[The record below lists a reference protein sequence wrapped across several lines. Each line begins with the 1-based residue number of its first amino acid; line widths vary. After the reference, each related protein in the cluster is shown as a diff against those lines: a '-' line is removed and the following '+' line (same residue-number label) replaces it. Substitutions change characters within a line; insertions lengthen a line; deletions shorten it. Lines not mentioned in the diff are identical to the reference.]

1 MTMADQ
7 DLNITI
13 AERNLAGNPI
23 IASMYLGV
31 GSGRYR
37 IVENETNIV
46 VYEGIVG
53 VLGQQVSVDISQFF
67 ENERKLAGVHSYI
80 ICNVDENNANI
91 NAQPFLVFG
100 GGISKLLQRK
110 LAAAQTNVFT
120 WKLKNVNKNFFL
132 STRTNNRLIT
142 IPEDELLP
150 LKYYAQGLN
159 FTVKS
164 NGETLATYNHTTD
177 VTENVQSIDFNA
189 LRLSAVTSHNKL
201 ISVFDIITD
210 TGGYACTILITEV
223 TRKNDYFLKFVNSWG
238 VFEKIA
244 IEGMVDYT
252 PTFSEPEDIAKWDA
266 VISDFVPVA
275 KRKTITS
282 VYKAEMGYKTAD
294 ERMFL
299 IDAILS
305 EECYL
310 AANDAEYE
318 VKLKT
323 DSGIFQSTDNAPKS
337 ISITLELID
346 MDDMYSA
353 ILVAPDEILGT
364 SESEIVT
371 ANDFKI
377 LV

>member
-1 MTMADQ
+1 MADQ

-67 ENERKLAGVHSYI
+67 ENDRKLAGVHSYI

-91 NAQPFLVFG
+91 NAQTFLVFG

-223 TRKNDYFLKFVNSWG
+223 TRKNDYFLKFINSWG

-252 PTFSEPEDIAKWDA
+252 PTFSEPEDIAQWDA